1 MSATIKIEF
10 MAGDMI
16 EKAFSEAISLAKK
29 LDIWVE
35 FKFNDV
41 TCIAGK
47 NGTVDVGVKS
57 YHAAMRNKE
66 GSKVAFS

>member
-16 EKAFSEAISLAKK
+16 EKSFSEAISLAKK

-41 TCIAGK
+41 TCMAGK
-47 NGTVDVGVKS
+47 NGTVSVGVES
-57 YHAAMRNKE
+57 YHKVMSEK
-66 GSKVAFS
+66 GSSKIAFA